1 MIDLK
6 AARQEPDRYRAALAR
21 RGAAED
27 FDALLAADARW
38 REVTERSESL
48 RAEQKRSS
56 KAGPPGPDQLAEL
69 RRLAD
74 ELTKAQAELAQA
86 DHERQALLDRIPNLP
101 DPTAA
106 DGMAEEDAQTL
117 RTWGDRPSFGFTP
130 RDATDLGSPRGWIDM
145 ARGARLSG
153 SRFAYRFGDVA
164 LAELA
169 LYRFVL
175 DRLAG
180 KGFLPVLGPVMVG
193 ERAMYGTGFL
203 PTDASNLYHLE
214 KDDLY
219 LTGTSEV
226 ALAGIH
232 MDERLQE
239 SQLPARYTAFSTC
252 FRREAGAAGKD
263 TRGMFRVHQFDKVEM
278 YVYCVPEQSREI
290 HDELLAH
297 EEEITQALGL
307 PYRVQ
312 NIAVGDLGGPAAKK
326 YDIEAWFPAQQRYR
340 EITSCS
346 NTTDYQARRLQ
357 HPVPPRR
364 AARVRAHAQR
374 DRGHRPGPARHHGEL
389 PGRGRHGRR
398 ARGAPPLRRP
408 RHPRRRLT
416 TARAPG
422 RRGAPAHR
430 RFPSGPRGQPQW
442 FGFQPPGGAK
452 PEPLPAGRRGR
463 GVG

>member
-1 MIDLK
+1 MSRLAGPLAARITAVIDLK

-38 REVTERSESL
+38 RELTERSESL

-56 KAGPPGPDQLAEL
+56 RAGPPGPGQQAEL

-86 DHERQALLDRIPNLP
+86 AHERQALLDRIPNLP

-117 RTWGDRPSFGFTP
+117 RTWGERPSFGFAP

-175 DRLAG
+175 DRLTG
-180 KGFLPVLGPVMVG
+180 QGFLPVLGPVMVG

-232 MDERLQE
+232 MDERLEE
-239 SQLPARYTAFSTC
+239 SQLPARYTAYSTN

-278 YVYCVPEQSREI
+278 FVFCRPEDSP
-290 HDELLAH
+290 DEHERLLAI
-297 EEEITQALGL
+297 EEELAQTLGL
-307 PYRVQ
+307 PYRVVD
-312 NIAVGDLGGPAAKK
+312 IAAGDLGAQAARK
-326 YDIEAWFPAQQRYR
+326 YDLEGWFPSQERYR
-340 EITSCS
+340 ELTSCS
-346 NTTDYQARRLQ
+346 NTTDFQARRLQ
-357 HPVPPRR
+357 IRYRPNSGPQPVHTLNGT
-364 AARVRAHAQR
+364 AATDRWLLAVLENFQR
-374 DRGHRPGPARHHGEL
+374 EDGSVEVPSALREF
-389 PGRGRHGRR
+389 
-398 ARGAPPLRRP
+398 GAPPELR
-408 RHPRRRLT
+408 
-416 TARAPG
+416 
-422 RRGAPAHR
+422 
-430 RFPSGPRGQPQW
+430 PS
-442 FGFQPPGGAK
+442 
-452 PEPLPAGRRGR
+452 
-463 GVG
+463 

>member
-1 MIDLK
+1 VIDLK

-38 REVTERSESL
+38 RELTERSESL
-48 RAEQKRSS
+48 RAEQKKSS
-56 KAGPPGPDQLAEL
+56 RAGPPGPGQLAEL

-101 DPTAA
+101 DPSAA

-117 RTWGDRPSFGFTP
+117 RTWGEGPSFGFTP

-164 LAELA
+164 LAEMA

-232 MDERLQE
+232 MDERLEE
-239 SQLPARYTAFSTC
+239 SQLPARYTAFSTN

-290 HDELLAH
+290 HDQLLAH

-346 NTTDYQARRLQ
+346 NTTDYQARRLNIRF
-357 HPVPPRR
+357 RR
-364 AARVRAHAQR
+364 DGQLEFVHTLN
-374 DRGHRPGPARHHGEL
+374 GT
-389 PGRGRHGRR
+389 
-398 ARGAPPLRRP
+398 GA
-408 RHPRRRLT
+408 
-416 TARAPG
+416 TARALLAIMENFQDEDGTVTVPEVLH
-422 RRGAPAHR
+422 RYGAPATLG
-430 RFPSGPRGQPQW
+430 GP
-442 FGFQPPGGAK
+442 AS
-452 PEPLPAGRRGR
+452 
-463 GVG
+463 